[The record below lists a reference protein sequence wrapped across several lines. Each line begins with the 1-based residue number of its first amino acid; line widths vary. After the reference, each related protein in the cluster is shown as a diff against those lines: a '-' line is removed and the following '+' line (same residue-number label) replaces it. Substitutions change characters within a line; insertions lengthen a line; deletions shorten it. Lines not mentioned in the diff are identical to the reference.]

1 MADIT
6 AKDWPAALAMLAAR
20 TPESEIKK
28 RPLKNKAGETLGAAL
43 SYVDARFV
51 FDRLDEAVGAENWQS
66 RIRQVEGGNH
76 AGIGILVNGRWLW
89 KWDGGDPSDIE
100 GFKGSISDSLK
111 RAGVQWGIARDLY
124 DERSHSKAPAS
135 SRPSGVRPAASR
147 NQPPAGDY
155 VFTDDAGTE
164 DPLAVAQRVFGED
177 GLVRDDGS
185 CPVPGH
191 GGAWKHVPAGTSKS
205 TGKAYG
211 AFWACPERG
220 CRERP
225 AKEWIE
231 MQR

>member
-1 MADIT
+1 VADIT

-147 NQPPAGDY
+147 PM
-155 VFTDDAGTE
+155 TDE
-164 DPLAVAQRVFGED
+164 EAVATWEAAQQVFGED

-185 CPVPGH
+185 CPVH
-191 GGAWKHVPAGTSKS
+191 RGAWKHVRGGTSKR
-205 TGKAYG
+205 TGRAYG
-211 AFWACPERG
+211 AFWTCPEMN
-220 CRERP
+220 CEERP